1 MTPEKDTQKPV
12 EAASVDAVPLEALD
26 PILTDENAGMGGS
39 YTIDPKTGVRTK
51 NQE

>member
-1 MTPEKDTQKPV
+1 MTPEKETLKAV
-12 EAASVDAVPLEALD
+12 EPDAQNVPESFD

-51 NQE
+51 NKE